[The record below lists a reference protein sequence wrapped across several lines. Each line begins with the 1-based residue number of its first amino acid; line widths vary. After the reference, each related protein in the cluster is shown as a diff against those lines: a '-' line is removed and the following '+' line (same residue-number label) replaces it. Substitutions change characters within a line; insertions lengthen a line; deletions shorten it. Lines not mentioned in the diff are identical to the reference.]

1 MTVFYGVWD
10 PATERFT
17 YANAGHNFPY
27 LYRQPSTLK
36 EGESAFT
43 VLMSRGNRL
52 GDVPEST
59 FTENTQQLRSGDK
72 IVFFTDGLIECES
85 PMNEEFG
92 EKRLRQVIGQ
102 TGDLAPA
109 AMRDALMAQAAQFYA
124 DKPRKDDITL
134 LITQIS

>member
-1 MTVFYGVWD
+1 M
-10 PATERFT
+10 
-17 YANAGHNFPY
+17 
-27 LYRQPSTLK
+27 
-36 EGESAFT
+36 

-72 IVFFTDGLIECES
+72 IVFFTDGLIECEN
-85 PMNEEFG
+85 PNNEEYG
-92 EKRLRQVIGQ
+92 EKRLRQAIGQ
-102 TGDLAPA
+102 TGDLQPA

-134 LITQIS
+134 LITQIA